1 MGKLSFLNLSGI
13 GVVEF
18 HSNNGSVGM
27 QVFMTMDGFSE
38 IYKDSQLVLPHRGLK
53 VIIKKAKR
61 SSPDSRKIIEYLSKN
76 FALRIAGGAK
86 IFVDEMEFNIPSG
99 FDSHKLEL
107 FRLSN
112 GLKVQGNLKNIEKP
126 EPNNVDIFV
135 KQVYADSKGFDYK
148 VQGWL
153 NCDGLDLATSRD
165 SIFEGND
172 RYIEFMNKLMQHLD
186 ENFEKKL
193 QSKDKDVKSKEPI
206 AKMFV
211 NIINR

>member
-86 IFVDEMEFNIPSG
+86 IFVDEMESTF
-99 FDSHKLEL
+99 
-107 FRLSN
+107 
-112 GLKVQGNLKNIEKP
+112 Q
-126 EPNNVDIFV
+126 VDLIHIN
-135 KQVYADSKGFDYK
+135 
-148 VQGWL
+148 W
-153 NCDGLDLATSRD
+153 NCLD
-165 SIFEGND
+165 
-172 RYIEFMNKLMQHLD
+172 
-186 ENFEKKL
+186 
-193 QSKDKDVKSKEPI
+193 
-206 AKMFV
+206 
-211 NIINR
+211 